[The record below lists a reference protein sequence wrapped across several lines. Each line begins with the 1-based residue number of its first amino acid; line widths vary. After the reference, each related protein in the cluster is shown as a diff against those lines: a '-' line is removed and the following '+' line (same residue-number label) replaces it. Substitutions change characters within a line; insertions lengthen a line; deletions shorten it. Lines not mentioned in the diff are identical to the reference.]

1 MFLSA
6 IHRLDEKTRERYK
19 EEMKNLHSSTISYC
33 EYKSRTDAIRDHF
46 VLMTEVILQMK
57 YCEYTQERINNIL
70 NQI

>member
-1 MFLSA
+1 MFLST
-6 IHRLDEKTRERYK
+6 IHRLDEKTRERYE
-19 EEMKNLHSSTISYC
+19 EEMQNLHSWAISYC

-57 YCEYTQERINNIL
+57 YCEYTQERIDNIL